1 MLHAPLT
8 PRHPLLMPLPLTLS
22 GRCRSLF
29 YTAWEE
35 ADALGLID
43 ATGAA
48 GGRDSRETPEYATHC
63 GSFYKLR
70 NNTESVISSVT
81 GSSSQHI
88 RNGLRKQLRSC

>member
-1 MLHAPLT
+1 MPPLRMLHAPLT

-43 ATGAA
+43 ATEQLVAEIQVKAA
-48 GGRDSRETPEYATHC
+48 DTSAEQ
-63 GSFYKLR
+63 
-70 NNTESVISSVT
+70 TEALPTLTRLASIL
-81 GSSSQHI
+81 QAAAA
-88 RNGLRKQLRSC
+88 